1 MKKWTVANAPV
12 SGGSD
17 VIREFGDFFG
27 GILVRRGIHSIEAA
41 QNFFGCQSLSDP
53 LLMRDVDKAVE
64 IIRKALDEDKKITVY
79 GDYDCD
85 GVTATAIMYGYLE
98 AQGANV
104 DYYIPERS
112 EGYGMNIPAL
122 ERIVS
127 KGTQLVVTVDN
138 GISALEEARFLKE
151 KGVELVITD
160 HHQPGLELPDC
171 GACIDPNRSD
181 DRSPFKDLCGA
192 GVALKLIIA
201 LEEDEEFVLDTYA
214 HLAAVGT
221 IGDVMPLKG
230 ENRYIVLR
238 GLENIKNEQ
247 NAGLTALI
255 HSASRSA
262 ENITSTDI
270 AFTVCP
276 RINAAGRIDS
286 PEKALRLLLCEDDA
300 ETAKRIAEELSEL
313 NGKRKSEE
321 DKIIREINEQI
332 SRDPLIVKQRVIV
345 LSGEGWHCGIIGIV
359 CSHILEKYDK
369 PVVIISTEGGEAHG
383 SMRSVEGFSAH
394 KMLSECSA
402 CLTKFG
408 GHPGA
413 GGFSLPADKV
423 GEFTKRIHE
432 YAREYYPKMPTVSLY
447 ADMEVPIS
455 ALTIDNVKK
464 LSLLE
469 PCGERN
475 PMPLFLLKNCSV
487 KTKRPLKD
495 GKYTSFEIAQENRL
509 LRVITFKIPF
519 AKFFPNVGDKI
530 DLIAAAEIN
539 EYNGIESVQLR
550 LAEYRPANF
559 REDRFLAAERVYEEI
574 SRGEG
579 CDERLA
585 PRVIP
590 QSREELM
597 AIYDI
602 VRKANGART
611 PEEIAMSDGSPN
623 YCMLRITLDAFTE
636 AGMIEYANGAP
647 KTVPVTGKRDLFQS
661 GLLAELRKQFT
672 VNS

>member
-17 VIREFGDFFG
+17 VIKEFGDFFG
-27 GILVRRGIHSIEAA
+27 GILVRRGINSIEAA
-41 QNFFGCQSLSDP
+41 QSFFGCKSLSEP

-64 IIRKALDEDKKITVY
+64 MIRSALDEDKKITVY

-85 GVTATAIMYGYLE
+85 GVTATAIMYSYLE

-112 EGYGMNIPAL
+112 EGYGMNLPAL

-127 KGTQLVVTVDN
+127 KGAQLVITVDN

-151 KGVELVITD
+151 KGVDLVVTD

-171 GACIDPNRSD
+171 GACIDPNRAD

-230 ENRYIVLR
+230 ENRYIVRR

-276 RINAAGRIDS
+276 RINASGRMDS

-300 ETAKRIAEELSEL
+300 ETAKRLAEELSEL
-313 NGKRKSEE
+313 NGRRKSEE

-332 SRDPLIVKQRVIV
+332 ARDPLIAKQRVIV

-359 CSHILEKYDK
+359 CSHILERYDK
-369 PVVIISTEGGEAHG
+369 PVVIISVNGDEARG
-383 SMRSVEGFSAH
+383 SMRSIEGFSAH

-423 GEFTKRIHE
+423 GEFTKQIHE
-432 YAREYYPKMPTVSLY
+432 YAREYYPKMPDVSLY
-447 ADMEVPIS
+447 ADMEAPIS
-455 ALTIDNVKK
+455 ALTVDNVKK

-475 PMPLFLLKNCSV
+475 PVPLFLLRNCTV
-487 KTKRPLKD
+487 KAKRSLKD
-495 GKYTSFEIAQENRL
+495 GKYTSFEIAQENL
-509 LRVITFKIPF
+509 SLRVITFKIPF
-519 AKFFPNVGDKI
+519 AKFLPNVGDKI
-530 DLIAAAEIN
+530 DLVAAAEIN
-539 EYNGIESVQLR
+539 VYNDAESVQLR
-550 LAEYRPANF
+550 LAEYRPASF

-579 CDERLA
+579 CDGKLA

-590 QSREELM
+590 QSRNELM
-597 AIYDI
+597 TIYDI

-623 YCMLRITLDAFTE
+623 YCMLRITLDAFAE
-636 AGMIEYANGAP
+636 AGMIEYTNGAP

-661 GLLAELRKQFT
+661 GLLAELKKQLT
-672 VNS
+672 M

>member
-270 AFTVCP
+270 AFTV
-276 RINAAGRIDS
+276 
-286 PEKALRLLLCEDDA
+286 
-300 ETAKRIAEELSEL
+300 
-313 NGKRKSEE
+313 
-321 DKIIREINEQI
+321 
-332 SRDPLIVKQRVIV
+332 
-345 LSGEGWHCGIIGIV
+345 
-359 CSHILEKYDK
+359 
-369 PVVIISTEGGEAHG
+369 
-383 SMRSVEGFSAH
+383 
-394 KMLSECSA
+394 
-402 CLTKFG
+402 
-408 GHPGA
+408 
-413 GGFSLPADKV
+413 
-423 GEFTKRIHE
+423 
-432 YAREYYPKMPTVSLY
+432 
-447 ADMEVPIS
+447 
-455 ALTIDNVKK
+455 
-464 LSLLE
+464 
-469 PCGERN
+469 
-475 PMPLFLLKNCSV
+475 
-487 KTKRPLKD
+487 
-495 GKYTSFEIAQENRL
+495 
-509 LRVITFKIPF
+509 
-519 AKFFPNVGDKI
+519 
-530 DLIAAAEIN
+530 
-539 EYNGIESVQLR
+539 
-550 LAEYRPANF
+550 
-559 REDRFLAAERVYEEI
+559 
-574 SRGEG
+574 
-579 CDERLA
+579 
-585 PRVIP
+585 
-590 QSREELM
+590 
-597 AIYDI
+597 
-602 VRKANGART
+602 
-611 PEEIAMSDGSPN
+611 
-623 YCMLRITLDAFTE
+623 
-636 AGMIEYANGAP
+636 
-647 KTVPVTGKRDLFQS
+647 
-661 GLLAELRKQFT
+661 
-672 VNS
+672 

>member
-1 MKKWTVANAPV
+1 MKKWTVANAPID
-12 SGGSD
+12 GGSD
-17 VIREFGDFFG
+17 IIKEFGDFFG
-27 GILVRRGIHSIEAA
+27 GILIRRGINSIEAA
-41 QNFFGCQSLSDP
+41 QDFFGCRSLSEP

-64 IIRKALDEDKKITVY
+64 MIRSALDEDKKITVY

-85 GVTATAIMYGYLE
+85 GVTATAIMYSYLE

-112 EGYGMNIPAL
+112 EGYGMNLPAL

-127 KGTQLVVTVDN
+127 RGTQLVITVDN

-151 KGVELVITD
+151 KGVDLVVTD

-171 GACIDPNRSD
+171 GACIDPNRAD

-230 ENRYIVLR
+230 ENRYIVRR

-276 RINAAGRIDS
+276 RINASGRMDS

-300 ETAKRIAEELSEL
+300 ETAKRLAEELSEL
-313 NGKRKSEE
+313 NGRRKSEE

-332 SRDPLIVKQRVIV
+332 ARDPLIAKQRVIV

-359 CSHILEKYDK
+359 CSHILERYDK
-369 PVVIISTEGGEAHG
+369 PVVIISVNGDEARG
-383 SMRSVEGFSAH
+383 SMRSIEGFSAH

-423 GEFTKRIHE
+423 GEFTKQIHE
-432 YAREYYPKMPTVSLY
+432 YAREYYPKMPDVSLY

-455 ALTIDNVKK
+455 ALTVDNVKK

-475 PMPLFLLKNCSV
+475 PVPLFLLRNCTV
-487 KTKRPLKD
+487 KAKRSLKD
-495 GKYTSFEIAQENRL
+495 GKYTSFEIAQENL
-509 LRVITFKIPF
+509 SLRVITFKIPF
-519 AKFFPNVGDKI
+519 AKFLPNVGDKI
-530 DLIAAAEIN
+530 DLVAAAEIN
-539 EYNGIESVQLR
+539 VYNDSESVQLR
-550 LAEYRPANF
+550 LAEYRPASF

-579 CDERLA
+579 CDGKLA

-590 QSREELM
+590 QSRNELM
-597 AIYDI
+597 TIYDI

-623 YCMLRITLDAFTE
+623 YCMLRITLDAFAE
-636 AGMIEYANGAP
+636 AGMIEYTNGAP

-661 GLLAELRKQFT
+661 GLLAELKKQLT
-672 VNS
+672 M